1 MAEQRNEYINNYK
14 KEHYKRINLNIDKN
28 FYENELAAE
37 ATKQGMRIN
46 TFIKEAISEKLERE
60 SNR

>member
-14 KEHYKRINLNIDKN
+14 KEHYKRINLNIDKD

-37 ATKQGMRIN
+37 AQRQGIKVN
-46 TFIKEAISEKLERE
+46 TFIKEAINEKIKRE
-60 SNR
+60 SKR

>member
-14 KEHYKRINLNIDKN
+14 KEHYKRINLNIDKE
-28 FYENELAAE
+28 FYETDLAAE
-37 ATKQGMRIN
+37 AQRQGMKVN

-60 SNR
+60 SKG

>member
-14 KEHYKRINLNIDKN
+14 KEHYKRINLNIDKE
-28 FYENELAAE
+28 FYETDLAAE
-37 ATKQGMRIN
+37 AQRQGMKVN

-60 SNR
+60 SKR